1 MREFLTPADSANGIR
16 MNRSLHSGAFLIV
29 EGYTDLR
36 FYKKFIDDTNC
47 SLMPAFGKN
56 NAIKT
61 LEILEAD
68 GFEGVLVIVDAD
80 FWKFDGIDP
89 GSPNIILTDTY
100 DLESMLICSNALDK
114 VLNDFGEHRKMNGM
128 LKPIR
133 DLLLEVT
140 PPIGF
145 FRWLSFHKI
154 SASNLNFK
162 GLPFP
167 KFIDR
172 KSLIINIDDLIEELK
187 NNSKHFKL
195 NEDELKIKMEK
206 LMKRGYDPQQVCSGC
221 DMINILTVGL
231 RHIFGKRRAR
241 SMTPEI
247 LEGVLRVAYDDTCF
261 CSALLYDSVKQWEN
275 MNPSFRVLK

>member
-1 MREFLTPADSANGIR
+1 MREFLTPADSANSIR

-68 GFEGVLVIVDAD
+68 GFKGVLVIVDAD
-80 FWKFDGIDP
+80 FWKFDGVDP

-100 DLESMLICSNALDK
+100 DRESMLICSNALDK

-140 PPIGF
+140 PPIVF
-145 FRWLSFHKI
+145 FSVAF
-154 SASNLNFK
+154 
-162 GLPFP
+162 FP
-167 KFIDR
+167 Q
-172 KSLIINIDDLIEELK
+172 NI
-187 NNSKHFKL
+187 
-195 NEDELKIKMEK
+195 
-206 LMKRGYDPQQVCSGC
+206 
-221 DMINILTVGL
+221 
-231 RHIFGKRRAR
+231 
-241 SMTPEI
+241 
-247 LEGVLRVAYDDTCF
+247 CF
-261 CSALLYDSVKQWEN
+261 
-275 MNPSFRVLK
+275 